1 MTNGAEGGSSST
13 TPSIPQANAPPIPLP
28 CSVPKELSEE
38 EIMAEDPQVQQL
50 TAADRKLISLYGD
63 TIHQNDGC
71 HLHGGIDPDIS
82 IQHQEWW
89 VQVISTHL
97 FLWDL
102 PNGKFGNDF
111 LDILNGLFK
120 DVLARKHN
128 MEMPLLFI
136 ACILHKQR
144 GVIGYP
150 KIKAIIAVRLALWMQ
165 GKIDMLVQSVLDA
178 YDANG
183 PGGRGASQDPESK
196 ARAYQSLVDKGQLSK
211 AVRNLTNRHKGGL
224 LRPGDLDAKSG
235 ESVITVLQ
243 QKHPNARIPDDKV
256 EFDEYKDVQVASDPF
271 PLYSSLKKMSKP
283 LLHAYQ
289 EDHGQADLMETP

>member
-1 MTNGAEGGSSST
+1 
-13 TPSIPQANAPPIPLP
+13 
-28 CSVPKELSEE
+28 
-38 EIMAEDPQVQQL
+38 
-50 TAADRKLISLYGD
+50 
-63 TIHQNDGC
+63 
-71 HLHGGIDPDIS
+71 
-82 IQHQEWW
+82 
-89 VQVISTHL
+89 
-97 FLWDL
+97 
-102 PNGKFGNDF
+102 
-111 LDILNGLFK
+111 
-120 DVLARKHN
+120 
-128 MEMPLLFI
+128 
-136 ACILHKQR
+136 
-144 GVIGYP
+144 
-150 KIKAIIAVRLALWMQ
+150 MQ

-211 AVRNLTNRHKGGL
+211 AVRNLKNRHKGEL